1 MISVKNSQLDKQTVE
16 ALNVLLELNLPA
28 KIAFQLMRIVKEVS
42 SLVDDKIKLEKK
54 ILDRYMERDENGNP
68 IPATD
73 DQGNI
78 IPNAAKI
85 SNISKFNDELED
97 LNSIESEL
105 PFEKINFEDLQLQT
119 VRVKDLMRLEFLFN

>member
-16 ALNVLLELNLPA
+16 ALNVLLDLNLPA

>member
-16 ALNVLLELNLPA
+16 ALNVLLDLKLPA
-28 KIAFQLMRIVKEVS
+28 KIAFQLMRIVKEIS

-68 IPATD
+68 IQATD
-73 DQGNI
+73 EQGNI

-105 PFEKINFEDLQLQT
+105 PFEKINFEDLQLET

>member
-1 MISVKNSQLDKQTVE
+1 MISVKNSQLDKQTVD

-28 KIAFQLMRIVKEVS
+28 KIAFHLMRIVKELS

-54 ILDRYMERDENGNP
+54 ILDRYMEKDENGNP

-73 DQGNI
+73 EQGNV

-85 SNISKFNDELED
+85 NNIQKFNSELED
-97 LNSIESEL
+97 LNAVETEI

-119 VRVKDLMRLEFLFN
+119 VKVKDLIRLEFLFN

>member
-1 MISVKNSQLDKQTVE
+1 MILVKNSQLDKQTVE

-54 ILDRYMERDENGNP
+54 ILDRYMERDEYGNP
-68 IPATD
+68 VQAID
-73 DQGNI
+73 EQGNV

-85 SNISKFNDELED
+85 NNIERFNSELED
-97 LNSIESEL
+97 LNSVETEL
-105 PFEKINFEDLQLQT
+105 PFEKINFEDLELQT
-119 VRVKDLMRLEFLFN
+119 VRVKDLIRLEFLFN

>member
-1 MISVKNSQLDKQTVE
+1 MILVKNSQLDKQTVD

-54 ILDRYMERDENGNP
+54 ILDRYMEKDENGNP
-68 IPATD
+68 VQATD
-73 DQGNI
+73 EQGNF

-85 SNISKFNDELED
+85 NNIQKFNSELED
-97 LNSIESEL
+97 LNSVETEL
-105 PFEKINFEDLQLQT
+105 PFEKINFEDLELQT
-119 VRVKDLMRLEFLFN
+119 VRVKDLIRLEFLFN

>member
-16 ALNVLLELNLPA
+16 ALNVLLELNLPS

-54 ILDRYMERDENGNP
+54 ILDRYMEKDENGNP
-68 IPATD
+68 VQATD
-73 DQGNI
+73 EVGNI

-85 SNISKFNDELED
+85 NNISKFNGELED
-97 LNSIESEL
+97 LNSIETEL
-105 PFEKINFEDLQLQT
+105 PFEKINFEDLNLET
-119 VRVKDLMRLEFLFN
+119 VKVKDLIRLEFLFS

>member
-54 ILDRYMERDENGNP
+54 VLDRYMEKDENGNP

-73 DQGNI
+73 EVGNI

-85 SNISKFNDELED
+85 NNISKFNDELED
-97 LNSIESEL
+97 LNSVETEL
-105 PFEKINFEDLQLQT
+105 PFEKINFEDLNLET
-119 VRVKDLMRLEFLFN
+119 ARVKDLIRLEFLFN

>member
-1 MISVKNSQLDKQTVE
+1 MILVKNSQLDKQTVD

-54 ILDRYMERDENGNP
+54 VLDRYMEKDENGNP
-68 IPATD
+68 VQATD
-73 DQGNI
+73 EQGNV

-85 SNISKFNDELED
+85 NNIQKFNSELED
-97 LNSIESEL
+97 LNSVETEL
-105 PFEKINFEDLQLQT
+105 PFEKINFEDLELQT
-119 VRVKDLMRLEFLFN
+119 VRVKDLIRLEFLFN